1 MLMQSTNNALS
12 FKLFRC
18 PEGNL
23 QVVERERHFCTV
35 LLVGSGARNMSMRNA
50 DGSSD
55 LGTTT
60 FWLRR
65 PMTKGAIRNAVNN
78 AVGKKFFLD
87 AQDSTSV

>member
-1 MLMQSTNNALS
+1 
-12 FKLFRC
+12 
-18 PEGNL
+18 
-23 QVVERERHFCTV
+23 
-35 LLVGSGARNMSMRNA
+35 MRNA

-65 PMTKGAIRNAVNN
+65 PMTSIMTRDCAVNN

>member
-1 MLMQSTNNALS
+1 MQSTNDALS

-65 PMTKGAIRNAVNN
+65 PMTSIMTRDCAVNN